1 MSNKN
6 NITGFHS
13 NGFHSL
19 NYVTGVFTS
28 ATALLRS
35 PTQPPGDPSSR
46 C

>member
-6 NITGFHS
+6 NTTDFHS
-13 NGFHSL
+13 FYYFTDIL
-19 NYVTGVFTS
+19 TS

-35 PTQPPGDPSSR
+35 PTQPPGSLSSR

>member
-19 NYVTGVFTS
+19 NYVAGVFMS

-35 PTQPPGDPSSR
+35 PTQPPDDPSSR